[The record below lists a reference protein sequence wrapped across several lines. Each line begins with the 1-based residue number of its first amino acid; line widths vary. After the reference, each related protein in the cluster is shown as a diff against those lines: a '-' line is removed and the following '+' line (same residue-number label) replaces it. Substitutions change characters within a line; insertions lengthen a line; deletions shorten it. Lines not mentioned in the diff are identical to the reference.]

1 MKKNSK
7 KLLSV
12 VLAMVMVLCCLPIAG
27 VTFSV
32 GAENDGYYTYTVK
45 NGEATIAYCDESIS
59 GDVVIPDT
67 LGGYPVTSIGNS
79 AFVYCTGLTSITIP
93 DGVTRIGDEAFY
105 HCTSLTSI
113 TIGNNVTSIG
123 DYAFDGTAYYN
134 NDSNW
139 EDDVLYIGNHLI
151 KAKNSISGAYN
162 IKDGT
167 KTIADGAFSG
177 CAGLTSVT
185 IGDSVTSIGDLA
197 FEYCTGLT
205 SVTIGN
211 SVTSIGSRAFWGC
224 AGLTIITIP
233 DSVTG
238 IGKAAFYNT
247 ALYNN
252 DSNWEN
258 GVLYIGN
265 HLIKAKSSVSGVYAI
280 KDETKSIADYAF
292 LDCDNLTSIIIPE
305 SVVSIGY
312 KAFGY
317 YYSHSVDNYERIYNF
332 TVNGY
337 RNTAAET
344 YANENGFSFIALD
357 EEHTHTFGE
366 QIIGQP
372 TCTKDGE
379 KIFKCRQCD
388 YSYTE
393 VIPALG
399 HTDNDNDGNCDRCG
413 EKTGEPVN
421 PPEPTN
427 PSENCSCSCHKKG
440 IANFFFKILLFF
452 QKLFKKNQVCKC
464 GAWHY

>member
-12 VLAMVMVLCCLPIAG
+12 VLAMIMVLCAVPFSG
-27 VTFSV
+27 VTFSAS
-32 GAENDGYYTYTVK
+32 AENDGYYTYTVE

-67 LGGYPVTSIGNS
+67 LGGYRVTSISDWAFASCSSLTSIAIPDSVTSIGS
-79 AFVYCTGLTSITIP
+79 GAFGNCSGLTS
-93 DGVTRIGDEAFY
+93 V
-105 HCTSLTSI
+105 

-123 DYAFDGTAYYN
+123 FWAF
-134 NDSNW
+134 
-139 EDDVLYIGNHLI
+139 
-151 KAKNSISGAYN
+151 
-162 IKDGT
+162 KDCT
-167 KTIADGAFSG
+167 S
-177 CAGLTSVT
+177 LTSVT
-185 IGDSVTSIGDLA
+185 ICNGTTSIGDWV
-197 FEYCTGLT
+197 FNGCTSLT
-205 SVTIGN
+205 S
-211 SVTSIGSRAFWGC
+211 
-224 AGLTIITIP
+224 ITIP

-265 HLIKAKSSVSGVYAI
+265 HLIKAKSSVSGVYTI
-280 KDETKSIADYAF
+280 KDETKSIADSAF

-312 KAFGY
+312 KALGY
-317 YYSHSVDNYERIYNF
+317 YFSHSVGNYERIYNF
-332 TVNGY
+332 TVSGY

-344 YANENGFSFIALD
+344 YANENGFAFIALD

-427 PSENCSCSCHKKG
+427 PSENCTCACHKGG
-440 IANFFFKILLFF
+440 IEKLFFKIALFF
-452 QKLFKKNQVCKC
+452 QKLFKKNQVCSC

>member
-7 KLLSV
+7 KWLSTLLATV
-12 VLAMVMVLCCLPIAG
+12 IVLCSLPFAG
-27 VTFSV
+27 VTFSA
-32 GAENDGYYTYTVK
+32 GAENDGYYTYTVE
-45 NGEATIAYCDESIS
+45 NGEATITDCDTSIS
-59 GDVVIPDT
+59 GDVVIPSA
-67 LGGYPVTSIGNS
+67 LGGYPVTSIGYE
-79 AFVYCTGLTSITIP
+79 AFYNCIGLTSITIP
-93 DGVTRIGDEAFY
+93 D
-105 HCTSLTSI
+105 
-113 TIGNNVTSIG
+113 
-123 DYAFDGTAYYN
+123 
-134 NDSNW
+134 
-139 EDDVLYIGNHLI
+139 
-151 KAKNSISGAYN
+151 
-162 IKDGT
+162 
-167 KTIADGAFSG
+167 
-177 CAGLTSVT
+177 
-185 IGDSVTSIGDLA
+185 SVTSIRGSA
-197 FEYCTGLT
+197 FSGCTGLT

-211 SVTSIGSRAFWGC
+211 SVTSIGEGAFERC
-224 AGLTIITIP
+224 TGLTSITIPDSVTSIGDCAFEDCTGLTSITISDSVTSIGGWAFEGCTGLTSITIP

-265 HLIKAKSSVSGVYAI
+265 HLIKAKSSVSGVYTI
-280 KDETKSIADYAF
+280 KDETKSIADSAF

-312 KAFGY
+312 KALGY
-317 YYSHSVDNYERIYNF
+317 YFSHSVGNYERIYNF
-332 TVNGY
+332 TVSGY

-344 YANENGFSFIALD
+344 YANENGFAFIALD

-379 KIFKCRQCD
+379 KIFKCRQCG

-421 PPEPTN
+421 PPEPTD

-440 IANFFFKILLFF
+440 IANFFFKIALFF

>member
-7 KLLSV
+7 KLLSAL
-12 VLAMVMVLCCLPIAG
+12 LAMVMVLCAVPFSG
-27 VTFSV
+27 VTFEANALEKT
-32 GAENDGYYTYTVK
+32 GKCGENVSYTYDSST
-45 NGEATIAYCDESIS
+45 GEVVIS
-59 GDVVIPDT
+59 GTGMMYDYYYDSPLSDNASIKSVAIEY
-67 LGGYPVTSIGNS
+67 GVTSIGRE
-79 AFVYCTGLTSITIP
+79 AFCRCTGLTSITIP
-93 DGVTRIGDEAFY
+93 N
-105 HCTSLTSI
+105 S
-113 TIGNNVTSIG
+113 VTSIG
-123 DYAFDGTAYYN
+123 E
-134 NDSNW
+134 W
-139 EDDVLYIGNHLI
+139 V
-151 KAKNSISGAYN
+151 
-162 IKDGT
+162 
-167 KTIADGAFSG
+167 FSG
-177 CAGLTSVT
+177 CAGLKSLT
-185 IGDSVTSIGDLA
+185 IPDSVTSIGDCA
-197 FEYCTGLT
+197 FSDCTGLTSLTIPDSVTSIGDCAFSDCYGLT

-211 SVTSIGSRAFWGC
+211 SVTSIGR
-224 AGLTIITIP
+224 
-233 DSVTG
+233 
-238 IGKAAFYNT
+238 AAFYNT
-247 ALYNN
+247 DYYNN
-252 DSNWEN
+252 NSNWEN

-265 HLIKAKSSVSGVYAI
+265 HLIKAKSSVSGVYTI
-280 KDETKSIADYAF
+280 KDETKSIADSAF
-292 LDCDNLTSIIIPE
+292 FDCDNLTSIIIPE

-312 KAFGY
+312 KALGY

-332 TVNGY
+332 TVSGY

-344 YANENGFSFIALD
+344 YANENGFAFIALD

-399 HTDNDNDGNCDRCG
+399 HTDNDNDGSCDRCG

>member
-1 MKKNSK
+1 M
-7 KLLSV
+7 SV
-12 VLAMVMVLCCLPIAG
+12 ALALVMVLCAVPFSG
-27 VTFSV
+27 VTFEANALEKT
-32 GAENDGYYTYTVK
+32 GKCGENVSYTYDPST
-45 NGEATIAYCDESIS
+45 GEVVIS
-59 GDVVIPDT
+59 GTGMMYDYYYDSPLFYNASIKSVAIEY
-67 LGGYPVTSIGNS
+67 GVTSIGREAFGYCTGLTSITIPNS
-79 AFVYCTGLTSITIP
+79 VTSIGGWAFEGCTGLTSITIP
-93 DGVTRIGDEAFY
+93 DGVTI
-105 HCTSLTSI
+105 
-113 TIGNNVTSIG
+113 
-123 DYAFDGTAYYN
+123 
-134 NDSNW
+134 
-139 EDDVLYIGNHLI
+139 
-151 KAKNSISGAYN
+151 
-162 IKDGT
+162 
-167 KTIADGAFSG
+167 
-177 CAGLTSVT
+177 
-185 IGDSVTSIGDLA
+185 IGDSA
-197 FEYCTGLT
+197 FRGCTGLT
-205 SVTIGN
+205 SVTIPDCVTIIGDSAFRGCTGLTSVTISD
-211 SVTSIGSRAFWGC
+211 SVTSIYYGAFENC
-224 AGLTIITIP
+224 TSLSSITIP
-233 DSVTG
+233 DSVTS
-238 IGKAAFYNT
+238 ISKAAFYNT

-252 DSNWEN
+252 DSNWVN
-258 GVLYIGN
+258 GVLYIGK

-357 EEHTHTFGE
+357 EEHTHNFGE

>member
-12 VLAMVMVLCCLPIAG
+12 VLAMVMVLCSLPFAG
-27 VTFSV
+27 VTFSAS
-32 GAENDGYYTYTVK
+32 AENDGYYTYTVY
-45 NGEATIAYCDESIS
+45 NGKATITGCDESIS

-67 LGGYPVTSIGNS
+67 LGGYPVTSIG
-79 AFVYCTGLTSITIP
+79 
-93 DGVTRIGDEAFY
+93 
-105 HCTSLTSI
+105 
-113 TIGNNVTSIG
+113 
-123 DYAFDGTAYYN
+123 
-134 NDSNW
+134 W
-139 EDDVLYIGNHLI
+139 
-151 KAKNSISGAYN
+151 
-162 IKDGT
+162 
-167 KTIADGAFSG
+167 GAFKYCS
-177 CAGLTSVT
+177 GLTSVT
-185 IGDSVTSIGDLA
+185 IPDSVTSIRGSA
-197 FEYCTGLT
+197 FSGCTGLT

-211 SVTSIGSRAFWGC
+211 SVTSIGEGAFERC
-224 AGLTIITIP
+224 TGLTSITIP
-233 DSVTG
+233 DSVTS
-238 IGKAAFYNT
+238 IGEYAFEDCTGLTSVTIGNNVTSIGFWAFKDCTSLTSVTICNGTTSIGDGMFSGCTSLTNIEIPDSVTSISEAAFYNT

-265 HLIKAKSSVSGVYAI
+265 HLIKAKSSVSGVYTI
-280 KDETKSIADYAF
+280 KDETKSIADSAF

-312 KAFGY
+312 KALGY

-332 TVNGY
+332 TVSGY

-344 YANENGFSFIALD
+344 YANENGFAFIALD

-427 PSENCSCSCHKKG
+427 PSENGSCSWQKG
-440 IANFFFKILLFF
+440 GIEKLFFKIALFF
-452 QKLFKKNQVCKC
+452 QKL
-464 GAWHY
+464 ALR

>member
-1 MKKNSK
+1 MKKTSK
-7 KLLSV
+7 RLLSSL
-12 VLAMVMVLCCLPIAG
+12 LAMVMALCAVPFSG
-27 VTFSV
+27 VTFEANALEKT
-32 GAENDGYYTYTVK
+32 GKCGENVSYTYDPST
-45 NGEATIAYCDESIS
+45 GEVVIS
-59 GDVVIPDT
+59 GTGMMYDYYYDSPLSVNASIKSVAIEY
-67 LGGYPVTSIGNS
+67 GITSIGAS
-79 AFVYCTGLTSITIP
+79 AFSGCTGLTSITIP
-93 DGVTRIGDEAFY
+93 D
-105 HCTSLTSI
+105 S
-113 TIGNNVTSIG
+113 VTSIG
-123 DYAFDGTAYYN
+123 DCAFYYC
-134 NDSNW
+134 
-139 EDDVLYIGNHLI
+139 
-151 KAKNSISGAYN
+151 
-162 IKDGT
+162 T
-167 KTIADGAFSG
+167 
-177 CAGLTSVT
+177 GLTSLT
-185 IGDSVTSIGDLA
+185 IPDSVTSIGDCA
-197 FEYCTGLT
+197 FSYCYGLT

-211 SVTSIGSRAFWGC
+211 SVTSIGR
-224 AGLTIITIP
+224 
-233 DSVTG
+233 
-238 IGKAAFYNT
+238 AAFYNT
-247 ALYNN
+247 DYYNN
-252 DSNWEN
+252 NSNWEN

-265 HLIKAKSSVSGVYAI
+265 HLIKAKSSVSGVYTI
-280 KDETKSIADYAF
+280 KDETKSIADSAF

-312 KAFGY
+312 KALGY
-317 YYSHSVDNYERIYNF
+317 YYSHSVDNFERIYNF
-332 TVNGY
+332 TVSGY
-337 RNTAAET
+337 RNTAAKT
-344 YANENGFSFIALD
+344 YANENGFAFIALD

-421 PPEPTN
+421 PPEPTD

>member
-1 MKKNSK
+1 
-7 KLLSV
+7 
-12 VLAMVMVLCCLPIAG
+12 MVMVLCSLPFAG
-27 VTFSV
+27 VTFSAS
-32 GAENDGYYTYTVK
+32 AENDGYYTYTVE

-67 LGGYPVTSIGNS
+67 LGGYPVTSIGDS
-79 AFVYCTGLTSITIP
+79 AFYDCTGLTSITIP
-93 DGVTRIGDEAFY
+93 D
-105 HCTSLTSI
+105 
-113 TIGNNVTSIG
+113 
-123 DYAFDGTAYYN
+123 
-134 NDSNW
+134 
-139 EDDVLYIGNHLI
+139 
-151 KAKNSISGAYN
+151 
-162 IKDGT
+162 
-167 KTIADGAFSG
+167 
-177 CAGLTSVT
+177 
-185 IGDSVTSIGDLA
+185 SVTSIGEWA
-197 FEYCTGLT
+197 FFDCTGLT

-211 SVTSIGSRAFWGC
+211 NVTSIGFWAFKDCTSLTSVTICNGTTSIGDWVFNGC
-224 AGLTIITIP
+224 TSLTSITIP
-233 DSVTG
+233 DSVTE
-238 IGKAAFYNT
+238 IGRTAFYNT
-247 ALYNN
+247 DYYNN
-252 DSNWEN
+252 NSNWEN

-265 HLIKAKSSVSGVYAI
+265 HLIKAKSSVSGVYTI

-292 LDCDNLTSIIIPE
+292 LDCDNLTSITIPE
-305 SVVSIGY
+305 SVVSIGC
-312 KAFGY
+312 KALGY
-317 YYSHSVDNYERIYNF
+317 YYSLSVGNDERIYNF
-332 TVNGY
+332 TVTGY

-357 EEHTHTFGE
+357 EEHKHTFGE

-379 KIFKCRQCD
+379 KIFKCRQCG
-388 YSYTE
+388 YGYTE

-421 PPEPTN
+421 PPEPTD